1 MKKLLILLLLLPCL
15 NLRAQYFD
23 TGLTYKDKRQVGV
36 GATISGLALINYT
49 DGPTEAIGTFWLAG
63 GVMNLISAEQEARY
77 LMTDKYESPTIQ
89 WRKEI
94 APIAAMFLAGAANGI
109 NQDLLFHYHEFEST
123 FPNANPQFWDPN
135 ISWRNKYLNGDPTQ
149 GEKFLGSST
158 VFAGFTDGY
167 HSTILARN
175 LFITTSICLSP
186 QTRGWKPFLTKTL
199 IYSLSYGLGFE
210 LVYSKLIK

>member
-1 MKKLLILLLLLPCL
+1 MKKLLLILLCFSYL
-15 NLRAQYFD
+15 NSQAQYFD
-23 TGLTYKDKRQVGV
+23 TGLEYKHKIQVGKGV
-36 GATISGLALINYT
+36 TLSGLALMNYT
-49 DGPTEAIGTFWLAG
+49 EGPTEAIGAVWAVG
-63 GVMNLISAEQEARY
+63 GAMNFISSKQEANY
-77 LMTDKYESPTIQ
+77 YKYESTKIK

-94 APIAAMFLAGAANGI
+94 IPITTMFLAGAVNGV

-123 FPNANPQFWDPN
+123 FPNANPQFWNPDL
-135 ISWRNKYLNGDPTQ
+135 SWRNKYLNGDPTQ

-158 VFAGFTDGY
+158 IFAGFTDGY

-186 QTRGWKPFLTKTL
+186 QTRGWKPFLAKTL

>member
-1 MKKLLILLLLLPCL
+1 MKKLLILLFLFPYFNL
-15 NLRAQYFD
+15 NAQYFD
-23 TGLTYKDKRQVGV
+23 TGLAYKDKLHVGV
-36 GATISGLALINYT
+36 GATIGGLALINYT
-49 DGPTEAIGTFWLAG
+49 EGPTEFIGAAWLAG
-63 GVMNLISAEQEARY
+63 GVMNLISAEQEANY
-77 LMTDKYESPTIQ
+77 YEYEPATIQ

-94 APIAAMFLAGAANGI
+94 APITTMFLAGALNGI

-123 FPNANPQFWDPN
+123 FPNANPQFWNPEL
-135 ISWRNKYLNGDPTQ
+135 SWRNKYLNGDPTQ
-149 GEKFLGSST
+149 GEKFPGSST

-186 QTRGWKPFLTKTL
+186 QTRGWKPFLTKTF

>member
-1 MKKLLILLLLLPCL
+1 MKKFLILLFLFPYFNL
-15 NLRAQYFD
+15 NAQYFD
-23 TGLTYKDKRQVGV
+23 TGLTYKHKVQVGKGV
-36 GATISGLALINYT
+36 TLSGLALMNYT
-49 DGPTEAIGTFWLAG
+49 EGPTEAIGAVWAVG
-63 GVMNLISAEQEARY
+63 GAMNFVSAKQEANY
-77 LMTDKYESPTIQ
+77 YEYEPVKIQ

-94 APIAAMFLAGAANGI
+94 IPITTMFLAGAVNGV

-123 FPNANPQFWDPN
+123 FPNANSQFWDPDL
-135 ISWRNKYLNGDPTQ
+135 SWRNKYLNGDPAQ

-158 VFAGFTDGY
+158 ILAGFTDGY

-186 QTRGWKPFLTKTL
+186 QTRGWKPFLEKTL

>member
-1 MKKLLILLLLLPCL
+1 MRNLLLIIFCFAWTNL
-15 NLRAQYFD
+15 NAQYFD
-23 TGLTYKDKRQVGV
+23 TGLEYRHKLQVGK
-36 GATISGLALINYT
+36 GAVLGGLTLMNYT
-49 DGPTEAIGTFWLAG
+49 QGPTQGIGTVWLAG
-63 GVMNLISAEQEARY
+63 GAMNLISAKQEAIY
-77 LMTDKYESPTIQ
+77 YEYEPTTIQ

-94 APIAAMFLAGAANGI
+94 APIVSMFLAGAANGV

-123 FPNANPQFWDPN
+123 FPNANPQYWNPD
-135 ISWRNKYLNGDPTQ
+135 ISWRNKYLNGDPAQ

-158 VFAGFTDGY
+158 IFSGFTDGY

-199 IYSLSYGLGFE
+199 VYSLSYGLGFE
-210 LVYSKLIK
+210 LVYATIIK

>member
-1 MKKLLILLLLLPCL
+1 MKKLLSILLCFSYLDSQ
-15 NLRAQYFD
+15 AQYFD
-23 TGLTYKDKRQVGV
+23 TGLEYRHKVQVGKGV
-36 GATISGLALINYT
+36 TLGGLALMNYT
-49 DGPTEAIGTFWLAG
+49 EGPTEAIGAVWAVG
-63 GVMNLISAEQEARY
+63 GAMNFISAKQEANY
-77 LMTDKYESPTIQ
+77 YKYEPTKIQ

-94 APIAAMFLAGAANGI
+94 APITAMFLAGALNGV
-109 NQDLLFHYHEFEST
+109 NHDLLFHYNEFEST
-123 FPNANPQFWDPN
+123 FPNADPQYWNPDL
-135 ISWRNKYLNGDPTQ
+135 SWRNKYLNGDPAQ
-149 GEKFLGSST
+149 GEKFPGSST
-158 VFAGFTDGY
+158 IFVGLTDGY

>member
-1 MKKLLILLLLLPCL
+1 MKNLLLIIFCFSWT
-15 NLRAQYFD
+15 NFNAQYFD
-23 TGLTYKDKRQVGV
+23 TGLEYRHKLQVGK
-36 GATISGLALINYT
+36 GAVLGGLTLMNYT
-49 DGPTEAIGTFWLAG
+49 QGPTQGIGTIWLAG
-63 GVMNLISAEQEARY
+63 GAMNLISAKQEAIY
-77 LMTDKYESPTIQ
+77 YEYEPTTIQ

-94 APIAAMFLAGAANGI
+94 APIVSMFLAGAANGV

-123 FPNANPQFWDPN
+123 FPNANPQYWNPD
-135 ISWRNKYLNGDPTQ
+135 ISWRNKYLNGDPAQ

-158 VFAGFTDGY
+158 IFSGFTDGY

-199 IYSLSYGLGFE
+199 VYSLSYGLGFE
-210 LVYSKLIK
+210 LVYATIIK

>member
-1 MKKLLILLLLLPCL
+1 MKKLLILLLFLFP
-15 NLRAQYFD
+15 NFNVNAQYFD
-23 TGLTYKDKRQVGV
+23 TGLTYKNKQQVGV

-49 DGPTEAIGTFWLAG
+49 EGPTEFIGATWLAG
-63 GVMNLISAEQEARY
+63 GVMNLISAEQEAKY
-77 LMTDKYESPTIQ
+77 YKYEPTKIL

-94 APIAAMFLAGAANGI
+94 VPITSMFLAGVMNGV
-109 NQDLLFHYHEFEST
+109 NQDLLFHYHEFESF

-135 ISWRNKYLNGDPTQ
+135 LSWRNKYLNGDPRQ

-158 VFAGFTDGY
+158 IFVGFTDGY

-175 LFITTSICLSP
+175 LLITTSICLSP
-186 QTRGWKPFLTKTL
+186 KVRGWKPFLTKTL

>member
-1 MKKLLILLLLLPCL
+1 MKNLLFLLLSFLCF
-15 NLRAQYFD
+15 NSYSQYFN
-23 TGLTYKDKRQVGV
+23 TGLEYKHKLQVGK
-36 GATISGLALINYT
+36 GAVIGGLTLINHT
-49 DGPTEAIGTFWLAG
+49 EGPTEAIGAVWLAG
-63 GVMNLISAEQEARY
+63 GIMNLISAEQEANY
-77 LMTDKYESPTIQ
+77 YEYEPATIQ

-94 APIAAMFLAGAANGI
+94 APITTMFLAGIMNGI

-135 ISWRNKYLNGDPTQ
+135 LSWRNKYLNGDPLQ
-149 GEKFLGSST
+149 GEKFPGSST
-158 VFAGFTDGY
+158 VFVGFTDGY

-186 QTRGWKPFLTKTL
+186 KTRGWKPFLTKTL

>member
-1 MKKLLILLLLLPCL
+1 MKKLLFLLFYLSCF
-15 NLRAQYFD
+15 NSHAQYFD
-23 TGLTYKDKRQVGV
+23 TGLGYKHKLQVGK
-36 GATISGLALINYT
+36 GITLGGLALMNYT
-49 DGPTEAIGTFWLAG
+49 EGPTETIGAVWAVG
-63 GVMNLISAEQEARY
+63 GAMNFISAKQEDNY
-77 LMTDKYESPTIQ
+77 YKYEPAKIQ

-94 APIAAMFLAGAANGI
+94 VPIATMFLAGAANGI

-123 FPNANPQFWDPN
+123 FPNANAQFWNPDL
-135 ISWRNKYLNGDPTQ
+135 SWRNKYLNGDPLQ
-149 GEKFLGSST
+149 GERFPGSST
-158 VFAGFTDGY
+158 IFAGFTDGY

>member
-1 MKKLLILLLLLPCL
+1 MKNLLLILFCFFCFKSP
-15 NLRAQYFD
+15 AQYFD
-23 TGLTYKDKRQVGV
+23 TGLDYKHKVQVGKGV
-36 GATISGLALINYT
+36 TLSGLALMNYT
-49 DGPTEAIGTFWLAG
+49 EGPTEAIGAVWAVG
-63 GVMNLISAEQEARY
+63 GAMNFISAKQEDNY
-77 LMTDKYESPTIQ
+77 YKYESTKIQ

-94 APIAAMFLAGAANGI
+94 APITAMFLAGAVNGV
-109 NQDLLFHYHEFEST
+109 NQDLLFHYNEFEST
-123 FPNANPQFWDPN
+123 FPNANLQFWDPD
-135 ISWRNKYLNGDPTQ
+135 ISWRNKYLNGDPLQ

-199 IYSLSYGLGFE
+199 IYRLSYGLGFE

>member
-1 MKKLLILLLLLPCL
+1 MQHLLLILFCFSCFGLQ
-15 NLRAQYFD
+15 AQYFD
-23 TGLTYKDKRQVGV
+23 TGLDYRHKVQVGKGV
-36 GATISGLALINYT
+36 TLGGLALMNYT
-49 DGPTEAIGTFWLAG
+49 KGPTEAIGAVWAVG
-63 GVMNLISAEQEARY
+63 GAMNFVSAKQEDNY
-77 LMTDKYESPTIQ
+77 YKYEPTKIQ

-94 APIAAMFLAGAANGI
+94 IPITTMFLAGAVNGI
-109 NQDLLFHYHEFEST
+109 NQDILFHYHEFEST
-123 FPNANPQFWDPN
+123 FPNANPQFWNPDL
-135 ISWRNKYLNGDPTQ
+135 SWRNMYLNGDPLQ
-149 GEKFLGSST
+149 GERFLGSST

-167 HSTILARN
+167 HSTILVRN

>member
-1 MKKLLILLLLLPCL
+1 MKFLLFALIYFLPF
-15 NLRAQYFD
+15 NAYTQYFD
-23 TGLTYKDKRQVGV
+23 TGLNYRHKIQVGK
-36 GATISGLALINYT
+36 GATLGGLALMNYT
-49 DGPTEAIGTFWLAG
+49 EGPTEAIGAVWAAG
-63 GVMNLISAEQEARY
+63 GIMNFISAKQEANY
-77 LMTDKYESPTIQ
+77 YKYEPTQIQ

-94 APIAAMFLAGAANGI
+94 APITAMFLAGAVNGV

-123 FPNANPQFWDPN
+123 FPNANPQFWDPD

-158 VFAGFTDGY
+158 IFVGFTDGY
-167 HSTILARN
+167 HSTMLARN

-210 LVYSKLIK
+210 LVYGKIIK

>member
-1 MKKLLILLLLLPCL
+1 MKYLLFALICFFPF
-15 NLRAQYFD
+15 NSYTQYFD
-23 TGLTYKDKRQVGV
+23 TGLEYRHKLQVGK
-36 GATISGLALINYT
+36 GAVIGGLTLMNYT
-49 DGPTEAIGTFWLAG
+49 EGPTEAIGAVWAVG
-63 GVMNLISAEQEARY
+63 GAMNFVSAKQEANY
-77 LMTDKYESPTIQ
+77 YKYEPATIQ

-94 APIAAMFLAGAANGI
+94 APITAMFLAGAVNGI
-109 NQDLLFHYHEFEST
+109 NQDLLFHYYEFEST
-123 FPNANPQFWDPN
+123 FPNANPQFWNPD

-149 GEKFLGSST
+149 GERFLGSST
-158 VFAGFTDGY
+158 IFVGFTDGY

-210 LVYSKLIK
+210 LVYDKLIK

>member
-1 MKKLLILLLLLPCL
+1 MKNLLLIIFCFSWT
-15 NLRAQYFD
+15 NFNAQYFD
-23 TGLTYKDKRQVGV
+23 TGLEYRHKLQVGK
-36 GATISGLALINYT
+36 GAVLGGLTLMNYT
-49 DGPTEAIGTFWLAG
+49 QGPTQGIGTVWLAG
-63 GVMNLISAEQEARY
+63 GAMNLISAKQEAIY
-77 LMTDKYESPTIQ
+77 YEYEPTTIQ

-94 APIAAMFLAGAANGI
+94 APIVSMFLAGAANGV

-123 FPNANPQFWDPN
+123 FPNANPQYWNPD
-135 ISWRNKYLNGDPTQ
+135 ISWRNKYLNGDPAQ

-158 VFAGFTDGY
+158 IFSGFTDGY

-199 IYSLSYGLGFE
+199 VYSLSYGLGFE
-210 LVYSKLIK
+210 LVYATIIK

>member
-1 MKKLLILLLLLPCL
+1 MKKLLLLLLCLPYF
-15 NLRAQYFD
+15 NFHAQYFD
-23 TGLTYKDKRQVGV
+23 TGLDYKHKIQVGKSV
-36 GATISGLALINYT
+36 TLSGLALMNYT
-49 DGPTEAIGTFWLAG
+49 EGPTEAIGAVWAVG
-63 GVMNLISAEQEARY
+63 GAMNFISAKQEDNY
-77 LMTDKYESPTIQ
+77 YKYEPTKIQ

-94 APIAAMFLAGAANGI
+94 IPITTMFLAGAVNGV
-109 NQDLLFHYHEFEST
+109 NQDLLFHYNEFEST

-135 ISWRNKYLNGDPTQ
+135 ISWRNKYLNGDPLQ

-158 VFAGFTDGY
+158 IFAGFTDGY

-186 QTRGWKPFLTKTL
+186 QTRGWKPFLTKTF

-210 LVYSKLIK
+210 LVYAKLIK